1 MRLEL
6 LNLLKEFYEKEKA
19 SFDEMLGFR
28 EIGYGFRIQSNGAEI
43 LNILNQEEQKQ
54 KIIAY
59 KEEMRRFTDFLKEKY
74 FQE

>member
-43 LNILNQEEQKQ
+43 LNILK
-54 KIIAY
+54 KIY
-59 KEEMRRFTDFLKEKY
+59 
-74 FQE
+74 